1 MPRHATLL
9 LALLVG
15 SGCYTYSETSLADV
29 RPGTSVRVRVSGD
42 EADRLAE
49 LTGSDDRVVPGTLVR
64 QDNGSLLL
72 DTPVIGDDPLQ
83 GGSALVQRVEIPV
96 AQVREVELRR
106 LDRVRTAAFVGAVA
120 AAAIGVVA
128 WQIGDGNANDDVP
141 PVDNPERRR
150 GPVVVLR
157 LPFGF

>member
-1 MPRHATLL
+1 MPTRATLL

-29 RPGTSVRVRVSGD
+29 PPGTPVRVRVSGD

-49 LTGSDDRVVPGTLVR
+49 LRRSDDRVVPGTLVR
-64 QDNGSLLL
+64 RDNGAILL
-72 DTPVIGDDPLQ
+72 DTPVVGDDPAQ
-83 GGSALVQRVEIPV
+83 PGAALVQRVEIPV
-96 AQVREVELRR
+96 GEVREVELRR

-128 WQIGDGNANDDVP
+128 WQMGDGNANDDVP

-150 GPVVVLR
+150 GPAVVLR